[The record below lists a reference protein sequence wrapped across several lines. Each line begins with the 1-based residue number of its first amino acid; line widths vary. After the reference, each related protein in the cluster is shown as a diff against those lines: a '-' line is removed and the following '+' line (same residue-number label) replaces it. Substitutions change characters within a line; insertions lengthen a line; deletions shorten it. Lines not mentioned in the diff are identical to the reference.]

1 MGPSIDMPRQA
12 RTELPGGIHHVWQRG
27 NNRRTIFVD
36 DEDRQVFLRLL
47 MTTARKC
54 DWHCLGYC
62 LLDNHFHLVLETPT
76 ANLGRGMRD
85 LCSRY
90 AQLFNERHETGG
102 GHLFQARFGSKLVR
116 TDEQFAQLLR
126 YVAHNP
132 VRAGLCSEPAEW
144 PWSSHSA
151 ALAGRPHPLVSV
163 ARIGSLLGG
172 PRDGHANAYA
182 ALFGPEG
189 PLAHLPADVSPWDVR
204 PTLAEIVTAPDLA
217 AAVRRAK
224 RHGYRVADVAAHL
237 GVSEMT
243 LWRRLKDT
251 GSVPL

>member
-1 MGPSIDMPRQA
+1 MPRQP
-12 RTELPGGIHHVWQRG
+12 RIELPGGIHHVWQRG

-36 DEDRQVFLRLL
+36 TADRRLFLRLL
-47 MTTARKC
+47 GITARKRG
-54 DWHCLGYC
+54 WHCLGYC

-76 ANLGRGMRD
+76 ENLGLGMRD
-85 LCSRY
+85 VCSQY

-132 VRAGLCSEPAEW
+132 VGAGLCSDPAEW
-144 PWSSHSA
+144 PWSSHA
-151 ALAGRPHPLVSV
+151 AMLAGRPHPLVSSERL
-163 ARIGSLLGG
+163 ASLLGG
-172 PRDGHANAYA
+172 FVVTGGTAYA
-182 ALFGPEG
+182 ALFESDG
-189 PLAHLPADVSPWDVR
+189 PLQHLQPDVSPWELR
-204 PTLAEIVTAPDLA
+204 PTVAEILATPDLA

-224 RHGYRVADVAAHL
+224 RHGYRVADVAAYL
-237 GVSEMT
+237 GVSEIT
-243 LWRRLKDT
+243 LWRRLKEP